1 MKKIFK
7 EPSIKV
13 IKLDYLAILTG
24 SNDEYS
30 IQALEEDDGEG
41 YAS

>member
-13 IKLDYLAILTG
+13 IKLDYLAILSD
-24 SNDEYS
+24 SNITTLD
-30 IQALEEDDGEG
+30 LGDDDYGDG
-41 YAS
+41 YAK